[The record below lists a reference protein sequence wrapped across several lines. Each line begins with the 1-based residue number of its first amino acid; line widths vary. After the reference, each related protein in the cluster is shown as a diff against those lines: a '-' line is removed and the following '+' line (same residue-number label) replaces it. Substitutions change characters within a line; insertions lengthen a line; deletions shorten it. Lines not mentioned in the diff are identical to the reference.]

1 MRVPPPGQLKL
12 DRGLL
17 LQDVR
22 ERLIERLPHY
32 ADRDEDP
39 TDPGWL
45 LLEQAAWLVEMLSE
59 QLDKYPYTV
68 VQQLVHMMGG
78 QLRPAQPSIGV
89 GVAQV
94 SKEGRIELDG
104 RRPSPWR
111 FFTPQ
116 DEEMESVEFVPVES
130 GVSLRNC
137 YFKSACTF
145 GSDELRLVG
154 PVASAPGLD
163 GQVIWRKADRPS
175 KVFDT
180 ERIRFTAVTNNVDG
194 LMEAFENA
202 LKLLEERHVGWLKL
216 RYEQQGREKV
226 ILTAEVDAAG
236 AFAKSAPAG
245 IWAGGDL
252 VGDWG
257 TLDGTTW
264 TPSVSIHQHP
274 LLPPHLHGQY
284 PLPGYEEG
292 QILLTDIPENFPV
305 AELLRRKASPMP
317 EAVVEA
323 IWKTLGNLDSRIL
336 AVKPSIGVEFGN
348 LDDADDLEPEWIA
361 QLLTAGLWSELDA
374 GQPNTVFHV
383 GMTPGKSEK
392 GSLRV
397 ALVFESTRN
406 SRFPKPRFF
415 ASDSAGKIG
424 RTRLKAREA
433 WRLSLPPRK
442 GAKVMPTVIAFD
454 VPIEGDAKDVLV
466 ISGGAPTGAMVNAF
480 LMGNMPAVAD
490 GRSLVI
496 ERNVPTDITMLFDDL
511 IDSGVVD
518 QLLEEPIHPTA
529 AAVLRGLAL
538 SHFPV
543 ADQDAIVD
551 WDGVKL
557 DVSEGAL
564 TINAPSADGTFRVVR
579 PGTRLRLDW
588 YRRTDGERGNKPAGA
603 IRLVEQ
609 PPQVVPTIDAVTNP
623 LGTYYGADREEPE
636 AAIERLFGPSGGT
649 PVLAA
654 DFERVV
660 RQSLG
665 NRGRGWMVR
674 CWTYAERALVSSS
687 LWPIVGPE
695 EQPDADVVELGLA
708 LDEAGPDTLL
718 VAIGLPEGVLPD
730 EDLDWARRTV
740 KRAVQRLARRL
751 PTVKDALI
759 TRLWPLRMEITAE
772 GEEFITP
779 SFDLDHMAGDVY
791 DPIGRTMAERPKAV
805 VLLNAAV
812 TDVVVREQEVL

>member
-1 MRVPPPGQLKL
+1 
-12 DRGLL
+12 
-17 LQDVR
+17 
-22 ERLIERLPHY
+22 
-32 ADRDEDP
+32 
-39 TDPGWL
+39 
-45 LLEQAAWLVEMLSE
+45 MLSE
-59 QLDKYPYTV
+59 QLDKYPFTV

-78 QLRPAQPSIGV
+78 QLRPAQPAIGV

-94 SKEGRIELDG
+94 SKEGRVELDN

-130 GVSLRNC
+130 GVNLRNC
-137 YFKSACTF
+137 YFRSACTF
-145 GSDELRLVG
+145 ESDELRLVG
-154 PVASAPGLD
+154 PMATAAGLD
-163 GQVIWRKADRPS
+163 GQVIWRKPARAS
-175 KVFDT
+175 KVFDA

-202 LKLLEERHVGWLKL
+202 LKLLEERRVGWLKL
-216 RYEQQGREKV
+216 QYEQVGREKV
-226 ILTAEVDAAG
+226 VLTAEVDPAG
-236 AFAKSAPAG
+236 AFATAAPAG

-252 VGDWG
+252 LGDWG

-264 TPSVSIHQHP
+264 TPSVSIQEHP

-336 AVKPSIGVEFGN
+336 AIKPSIGVDFGSQE
-348 LDDADDLEPEWIA
+348 DADDLEPEWVA
-361 QLLTAGLWSELDA
+361 QVLTAGLWSELDA

-383 GMTPGKSEK
+383 DMSPGKSEA
-392 GSLRV
+392 GTLRV
-397 ALVFESTRN
+397 ALVFESGRN
-406 SRFPKPRFF
+406 ARFPKPRFF
-415 ASDSAGKIG
+415 ASDAKGKLG
-424 RTRLKAREA
+424 RSPLEAREA
-433 WRLSLPPRK
+433 WRLSLPPRR
-442 GAKVMPTVIAFD
+442 GAKIMPTVVAFD
-454 VPIEGDAKDVLV
+454 VTIAAGASDVLV
-466 ISGGAPTGAMVNAF
+466 ISGGMPTGAMVNAF
-480 LMGNMPAVAD
+480 LIGNVPAVAD

-496 ERNVPTDITMLFDDL
+496 ERNVPTDVTMLFDDL
-511 IDSGVVD
+511 IDGKVME

-529 AAVLRGLAL
+529 ASVLRALAL

-543 ADQDAIVD
+543 ADQEAIVD

-588 YRRTDGERGNKPAGA
+588 YRRTDGERGNKPAGV

-609 PPQVVPTIDAVTNP
+609 PPQVVPTIDAITNP
-623 LGTYYGADREEPE
+623 LGTYYGSNREEPE
-636 AAIERLFGPSGGT
+636 AAIERLFGPAGGT

-660 RQSLG
+660 RQALG

-674 CWTYAERALVSSS
+674 CWTYAERALVSTS

-695 EQPDADVVELGLA
+695 EPQDADIVELGIA

-718 VAIGLPEGVLPD
+718 VAIGLPGGVLPD
-730 EDLDWARRTV
+730 DDLDWARRTV
-740 KRAVQRLARRL
+740 KRSVQRLARRL
-751 PTVKDALI
+751 PTVKEALV
-759 TRLWPLRMEITAE
+759 TRLWPLRMEVTSEA
-772 GEEFITP
+772 EEFLTP
-779 SFDLDHMAGDVY
+779 SYDLDHMVGEVFDS
-791 DPIGRTMAERPKAV
+791 IGRTMAERPKAV

-812 TDVVVREQEVL
+812 TEVVVREQEVL